1 MYGTVATLKLKPG
14 HLEAFK
20 AEQVDRD
27 WPEGAV
33 AWYVYQMDD
42 NPNELYLAVV
52 FADRESYFANAHRP
66 ETHQQYL
73 KMLEHLEAEPEWH
86 DGEIVHS
93 RT

>member
-1 MYGTVATLKLKPG
+1 MYGTVARLKLKPG

-20 AEQVDRD
+20 AELEDRE

-33 AWYVYQMDD
+33 AWYVYQTDD
-42 NPNELYLAVV
+42 DLNQLFLAVV
-52 FADRESYFANAHRP
+52 FEDKASYLANADRP
-66 ETHQQYL
+66 ETHQEYL

-93 RT
+93 RS